1 MDEQREATDPWAAA
15 TWEGARKAML
25 EAALKATPAQRLAW
39 LEEALDLL
47 RQVRRTGP
55 GRRAA

>member
-1 MDEQREATDPWAAA
+1 MDERMEGDPWAAA
-15 TWEGARKAML
+15 TWEGARRAML
-25 EAALKATPAQRLAW
+25 EAALNATPAQRLAW